1 MSFNTNRW
9 SCYRWRHAV
18 NSAKNFLGKIFL
30 IIWVFVGET
39 RLPLYPSWCQIS
51 HLTKTETEPQISNP
65 SLGFTLA
72 EPQTGIIVKSWFGV
86 LSQSFPSS
94 GWRKQS
100 FWEGKRQKF
109 ELKLFLLGPDQYK
122 RYILQKTGSK
132 TAICV
137 LRTGLSNSNP
147 LMWGSHGQLDD
158 WPTKTQM
165 TIGDHLVG
173 WATNLVSEL
182 VDEIEK
188 EKAEDKAWWATG
200 SMRPI
205 QLIKIAI
212 KTFPQHICF
221 SFLCKQQQRQEQ
233 QQCSWKFHFKHCNAL
248 L

>member
-1 MSFNTNRW
+1 M
-9 SCYRWRHAV
+9 A
-18 NSAKNFLGKIFL
+18 L
-30 IIWVFVGET
+30 ILLCEEDIDPTGSDVRCV
-39 RLPLYPSWCQIS
+39 RKDRICDIILPLYPSWCQIT

-100 FWEGKRQKF
+100 FWEGKRQKI
-109 ELKLFLLGPDQYK
+109 ELKLFLLGHDQYK

-137 LRTGLSNSNP
+137 LRTGLNNLHP

-158 WPTKTQM
+158 RPTKTQM

-173 WATNLVSEL
+173 WATTVIPAIFHLFTLTHSEAWEFYMQKSVNSRQDTVIFSSKQSVAHYWNIL
-182 VDEIEK
+182 LLRRRMYVPQVTNITTNDSMYRVIQK
-188 EKAEDKAWWATG
+188 E
-200 SMRPI
+200 
-205 QLIKIAI
+205 
-212 KTFPQHICF
+212 C
-221 SFLCKQQQRQEQ
+221 
-233 QQCSWKFHFKHCNAL
+233 
-248 L
+248 

>member
-1 MSFNTNRW
+1 MSPSIAAPSIGIKTHTKKW
-9 SCYRWRHAV
+9 HQQMA
-18 NSAKNFLGKIFL
+18 L
-30 IIWVFVGET
+30 ILLCEEDIDPTGSDV
-39 RLPLYPSWCQIS
+39 RCQII

-109 ELKLFLLGPDQYK
+109 ELKLFLLGHDLYK

-137 LRTGLSNSNP
+137 LRTGLNNLHP

-173 WATNLVSEL
+173 WATRETLVRKNSTARTL
-182 VDEIEK
+182 F
-188 EKAEDKAWWATG
+188 
-200 SMRPI
+200 SMESFN
-205 QLIKIAI
+205 
-212 KTFPQHICF
+212 KT
-221 SFLCKQQQRQEQ
+221 
-233 QQCSWKFHFKHCNAL
+233 
-248 L
+248 

>member
-39 RLPLYPSWCQIS
+39 RLPLYPSWCQIT

-100 FWEGKRQKF
+100 FWEGKRQKI
-109 ELKLFLLGPDQYK
+109 ELKLFLLGHDQYK

-137 LRTGLSNSNP
+137 LRTGLNNLHP

-173 WATNLVSEL
+173 WATRGTSPPGPGNFTSKACSSEIFNGNHTKNRGSL
-182 VDEIEK
+182 EIS
-188 EKAEDKAWWATG
+188 TCG
-200 SMRPI
+200 STLM
-205 QLIKIAI
+205 
-212 KTFPQHICF
+212 
-221 SFLCKQQQRQEQ
+221 
-233 QQCSWKFHFKHCNAL
+233 
-248 L
+248 

>member
-109 ELKLFLLGPDQYK
+109 ELKLFLLGHDLYK

-137 LRTGLSNSNP
+137 LRTGLSNLNP

-173 WATNLVSEL
+173 WATNRTYTPFTCLLSSPNTARSVHRPSPC
-182 VDEIEK
+182 VQKQVIVGDR
-188 EKAEDKAWWATG
+188 WAG
-200 SMRPI
+200 RSP
-205 QLIKIAI
+205 LI
-212 KTFPQHICF
+212 PDDD
-221 SFLCKQQQRQEQ
+221 LY
-233 QQCSWKFHFKHCNAL
+233 
-248 L
+248 

>member
-1 MSFNTNRW
+1 MTVFSNHLRAHFN
-9 SCYRWRHAV
+9 
-18 NSAKNFLGKIFL
+18 
-30 IIWVFVGET
+30 
-39 RLPLYPSWCQIS
+39 
-51 HLTKTETEPQISNP
+51 NP

-100 FWEGKRQKF
+100 FWEGKRQKI
-109 ELKLFLLGPDQYK
+109 ELKLFLLGHDQYK

-137 LRTGLSNSNP
+137 LRTGLNNLHP

-173 WATNLVSEL
+173 WATSRTVYIYKLAWSNLGHQTKKQKNSANIFGNWNIFQMQIFGMGGNL
-182 VDEIEK
+182 RG
-188 EKAEDKAWWATG
+188 AEATNG
-200 SMRPI
+200 TIPLGQGYPS
-205 QLIKIAI
+205 A
-212 KTFPQHICF
+212 
-221 SFLCKQQQRQEQ
+221 S
-233 QQCSWKFHFKHCNAL
+233 
-248 L
+248 